1 MYNTIMETELILFDL
16 DDTLMAFDLVSEKA
30 WDKSVDIFIQN
41 NNIITEKDV
50 LLEKINTTR
59 KWYWADSERHK
70 LGRRNI
76 NNARREIVKLALKE
90 FVNIEI
96 NKLEELADN
105 YSNIHE
111 GLWHLLDD
119 VEETLQK
126 IKERNI
132 KLGIMTNG
140 TSESQRGKLRRFDI
154 EKYFD
159 YIFIE
164 GEVGYGKPD
173 IKIYEYIL
181 QTTGVE
187 CNKIIM
193 VGDNLVWDIEP
204 PQKLGIYTIWINTK
218 EVLLE
223 NFNIKPDKIIQK
235 ISDIIELIIK
245 E

>member
-16 DDTLMAFDLVSEKA
+16 DDTLIAFDLVSEKA
-30 WDKSVDIFIQN
+30 WDKSVDMFIQN
-41 NNIITEKDV
+41 NNIITERDV
-50 LLEKINTTR
+50 LMEKINTAR

-70 LGRRNI
+70 IGRKNI

-90 FVNIEI
+90 YVNIGI
-96 NKLEELADN
+96 SKLEELADN

-111 GLWHLLDD
+111 DLWYLFDD

-140 TSESQRGKLRRFDI
+140 TSESQRRKLRRFDI

-164 GEVGYGKPD
+164 GEIGYGKPD
-173 IKIYEYIL
+173 IKIYEYML

-218 EVLLE
+218 EVILE
-223 NFNIKPDKIIQK
+223 NYNIKPDKIIKK
-235 ISDIIELIIK
+235 ISDIIE
-245 E
+245 

>member
-1 MYNTIMETELILFDL
+1 METELILFDL
-16 DDTLMAFDLVSEKA
+16 DDTLMAFDLVSDEA

-41 NNIITEKDV
+41 NKIIIEKGV
-50 LLEKINTTR
+50 LLEKVNATR

-70 LGRRNI
+70 IGRKNI
-76 NNARREIVKLALKE
+76 NNARREIVKLALNE
-90 FVNIEI
+90 YVNIGI

-111 GLWHLLDD
+111 GLWHLFND

-140 TSESQRGKLRRFDI
+140 TSEIQRGKLRRFDI

-173 IKIYEYIL
+173 IKIYEYML

-187 CNKIIM
+187 CNKIVM

-204 PQKLGIYTIWINTK
+204 PQKLGIYTVWINTK
-218 EVLLE
+218 KVILE

-235 ISDIIELIIK
+235 ISDIFK
-245 E
+245 

>member
-1 MYNTIMETELILFDL
+1 MYNTIMEIELILFDL

-41 NNIITEKDV
+41 NNIITEKEV

-70 LGRRNI
+70 IGRRNI

-90 FVNIEI
+90 CVNIEI

-173 IKIYEYIL
+173 IKIYEYML
-181 QTTGVE
+181 QATGVE

-193 VGDNLVWDIEP
+193 IGDNL
-204 PQKLGIYTIWINTK
+204 IWA
-218 EVLLE
+218 
-223 NFNIKPDKIIQK
+223 
-235 ISDIIELIIK
+235 
-245 E
+245 

>member
-1 MYNTIMETELILFDL
+1 
-16 DDTLMAFDLVSEKA
+16 MAFDLVSEKA
-30 WDKSVDIFIQN
+30 WEKAIDIFIQN
-41 NNIITEKDV
+41 NTIITEKDV

-59 KWYWADSERHK
+59 KWYWADSERHRI
-70 LGRRNI
+70 GRRNI

-90 FVNIEI
+90 YENIGI
-96 NKLEELADN
+96 NKLEEFADN

-111 GLWHLLDD
+111 SLWYLFDD

-140 TSESQRGKLRRFDI
+140 TSESQRGKLKRFDI

-164 GEVGYGKPD
+164 GEIGYGKPD
-173 IKIYEYIL
+173 IKIYEYML

-218 EVLLE
+218 KIILE
-223 NFNIKPDKIIQK
+223 NYNIKPDKIIQK
-235 ISDIIELIIK
+235 ISDIND
-245 E
+245 

>member
-1 MYNTIMETELILFDL
+1 MKTELILFDL

-30 WDKSVDIFIQN
+30 WDKSLDIFIQN
-41 NNIITEKDV
+41 NNIISEKDI

-70 LGRRNI
+70 IGRKNI
-76 NNARREIVKLALKE
+76 NNARREIVNLALKE
-90 FVNIEI
+90 YVNIGI

-111 GLWHLLDD
+111 DLWHLFDD

-218 EVLLE
+218 EVILE
-223 NFNIKPDKIIQK
+223 NFSIKPDRIIKK
-235 ISDIIELIIK
+235 ISDII
-245 E
+245 

>member
-1 MYNTIMETELILFDL
+1 MKTELILFDL

-30 WDKSVDIFIQN
+30 WDKSLDIFIQN
-41 NNIITEKDV
+41 NNIISEKDI

-70 LGRRNI
+70 IGRKNI
-76 NNARREIVKLALKE
+76 NNARREIVNLALKE
-90 FVNIEI
+90 YVNIGI

-111 GLWHLLDD
+111 DLWHLFDD

-173 IKIYEYIL
+173 IKIYEYML

-187 CNKIIM
+187 CNKIVM

-204 PQKLGIYTIWINTK
+204 PQKLGIYTVWINTK
-218 EVLLE
+218 KVILE

-235 ISDIIELIIK
+235 ISDIFK
-245 E
+245 

>member
-1 MYNTIMETELILFDL
+1 M
-16 DDTLMAFDLVSEKA
+16 
-30 WDKSVDIFIQN
+30 
-41 NNIITEKDV
+41 
-50 LLEKINTTR
+50 EKINTAR

-70 LGRRNI
+70 IGRKNI

-90 FVNIEI
+90 YLNIGI
-96 NKLEELADN
+96 SKLEELADN

-111 GLWHLLDD
+111 DLWYLFDD

-140 TSESQRGKLRRFDI
+140 TSESQRRKLRRFDI

-164 GEVGYGKPD
+164 GEIGYGKPD
-173 IKIYEYIL
+173 IKIYEYML

-218 EVLLE
+218 EVILE
-223 NFNIKPDKIIQK
+223 NYNIKPDKIIQK
-235 ISDIIELIIK
+235 ISDIIE
-245 E
+245 

>member
-1 MYNTIMETELILFDL
+1 M
-16 DDTLMAFDLVSEKA
+16 
-30 WDKSVDIFIQN
+30 FIQN
-41 NNIITEKDV
+41 NNIIIEKDV
-50 LLEKINTTR
+50 LMKKINTTR

-70 LGRRNI
+70 IGRRNI

-90 FVNIEI
+90 YVNIGI
-96 NKLEELADN
+96 KKLEELADN

-111 GLWHLLDD
+111 DLWYLFDD

-140 TSESQRGKLRRFDI
+140 TSESQRRKLRRFDI

-173 IKIYEYIL
+173 IKIYEYML
-181 QTTGVE
+181 QKTGVE

-204 PQKLGIYTIWINTK
+204 PQRLGIYTIWINTK
-218 EVLLE
+218 EVILE
-223 NFNIKPDKIIQK
+223 NYNIKPDKIIKK
-235 ISDIIELIIK
+235 ISDIIE
-245 E
+245 